1 MPGKASGESLLPVL
15 KNEARAIRAALWFRP
30 TAYCLLAV
38 VVAIFVA
45 TVDGFLPRDSLAWLP
60 QIDGAGVEDLLKLLA
75 GSMLTVATVTLS
87 VLMLVLSLA
96 AGQASPRAVPEVM
109 ADPVTQNAL
118 GTFLATFVF
127 ALTAL
132 LLLGFDAVNRPG
144 VTLIFFCALLLVMNS
159 VRYLVQWIHHV
170 ADSLKLNRIVH
181 RVHRQAKQVL
191 EDYLD
196 CAPAVACEAATARAG
211 AAREICAGSTGYLQL
226 IDGERLHALACAHDL
241 VIRLAAAEGDFVHPR
256 RRLMTLCGPPVDDAT
271 VAALRATAVV
281 GFERSHAGDPRLGFE
296 LLAEIAGRAL
306 SSGINDPQSAL
317 VCIAYLG
324 SLLSLAGA
332 RGRADYPADRTPNGR
347 VHFRRA
353 DFGALLERAIRP
365 LARDGANS
373 AEVLC
378 ALMDC
383 LIELA
388 GSAHADHLEAI
399 EQEALRVAGFGA
411 EGLALEIDR
420 RKLAD
425 MMRQL
430 HEITAQR
437 RGAPAEETADSGT
450 AARPS

>member
-1 MPGKASGESLLPVL
+1 MPGTASGESLFPVL
-15 KNEARAIRAALWFRP
+15 KNEARAIRTALWFRP

-38 VVAIFVA
+38 IVAVLVA
-45 TVDGFLPRDSLAWLP
+45 TVDGFLPRDALAWLP
-60 QIDGAGVEDLLKLLA
+60 QIDSASVEDLLKLLA

-144 VTLIFFCALLLVMNS
+144 VTLIFCCALLLVMNS

-181 RVHRQAKQVL
+181 RIHRQARAVL
-191 EDYLD
+191 ESYLNSEPE
-196 CAPAVACEAATARAG
+196 AACESVTPRAG
-211 AAREICAGSTGYLQL
+211 DEREICSESTGYIQL
-226 IDGERLHALACAHDL
+226 IDGERLHALACEHDL
-241 VIRLAAAEGDFVHPR
+241 VVRLAAEEGDFVHPR
-256 RRLMTLCGPPVDDAT
+256 RRLMTLCGAPVDDDT
-271 VAALRATAVV
+271 VAALRATVVV

-296 LLAEIAGRAL
+296 LLAEIASRAL

-324 SLLSLAGA
+324 SLLSLAGE
-332 RGRADYPADRTPNGR
+332 RGRADYPADRTPDGR
-347 VHFRRA
+347 IRFRRA
-353 DFGALLERAIRP
+353 DFGALMERAIRP
-365 LARDGANS
+365 VARDGASS

-378 ALMDC
+378 AMMES

-388 GSAHADHLEAI
+388 GRAHADHLETI
-399 EQEALRVAGFGA
+399 VQEAQRVADFGA
-411 EGLALEIDR
+411 EGLTLEVDR
-420 RKLAD
+420 QKLRD
-425 MMRQL
+425 MMQQL
-430 HEITAQR
+430 HEVAAQR
-437 RGAPAEETADSGT
+437 RGAPDSRAAAETS
-450 AARPS
+450 